1 MHNSFGFF
9 KGFFVV
15 IFLIFIGLLIFKG
28 VFISRAISSGKTLY
42 QIDVNNYKDME
53 TYITEKYIV
62 DPNTKCVS
70 FKDEMGIKRIV
81 CNNYTITEY

>member
-1 MHNSFGFF
+1 MYNSFRLFKFAFGF
-9 KGFFVV
+9 
-15 IFLIFIGLLIFKG
+15 IFILAIVAIIFKG
-28 VFISRAISSGKTLY
+28 VFISRAMSTGKTLY
-42 QIDVNNYKDME
+42 QIDVNNYKDNE

-62 DPNTKCVS
+62 DPNTKCAS

>member
-1 MHNSFGFF
+1 MSNSFGFF

-28 VFISRAISSGKTLY
+28 VFISRAINSGKTLF
-42 QIDVNNYKDME
+42 QIDVNNYKDNE